1 VSDAPEVMVIHDAL
15 LDAVHA
21 HELAALTLTDPVAPD
36 EGAELLLGS
45 IA

>member
-1 VSDAPEVMVIHDAL
+1 MVIQDAL

-36 EGAELLLGS
+36 AGAEVLVGS
-45 IA
+45 IM